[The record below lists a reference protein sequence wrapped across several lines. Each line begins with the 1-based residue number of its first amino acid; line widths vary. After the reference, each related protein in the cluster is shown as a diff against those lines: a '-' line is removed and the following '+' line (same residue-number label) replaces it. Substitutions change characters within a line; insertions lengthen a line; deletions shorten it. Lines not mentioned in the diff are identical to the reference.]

1 MMRRK
6 ALWVILPLLAVA
18 GLFAFWWGTRG
29 QTLLSGVKD
38 TAAAELSRAF
48 GTPVTVGEAELTAW
62 NVVTL
67 KNIKVFD
74 SKGREMVKASE
85 TVIEVNP
92 VRILQNRPVA
102 EAIARVL
109 INGPAVSLYREK
121 SGKWNIDELLTKDL
135 PESQAFRGKL
145 TLTGGQ
151 VFLHEEAR
159 LWQLAPVAG
168 SLDFA
173 KTPSIQFR
181 LNLREQDRRA
191 RTFGTFTAKGQ
202 GVLTLQGQNQ
212 DLESWQG
219 LFPKDWPLAD
229 LKGRVTQIDVTL
241 KKDRDGLQFAGEI
254 RPNGVSG
261 RFAGIDWSDV
271 TGLITFSES
280 AVQFYDVA
288 GKIKG
293 QALTASGRIL
303 KPMGE
308 PELQMRL
315 KADGFDPVRL
325 DPTLPLAGKVNVE
338 ANLSGPWRELLADGN
353 VAVSN
358 GEISGWAIEGFSTRF
373 SGRRF
378 ADNWVLRIFEGQ
390 GRLAGESLH
399 GLECSLEQ
407 RDGRLLLQALFA
419 RVNGGSVAVS
429 GNLGP
434 ERLDLKILGAEL
446 PLRVMSQVAP
456 ELQATGS
463 LNFTGRLSGV
473 PVAPAIRGDFLAT
486 DGKILQQ
493 PFARATGT
501 IGIQGGV
508 ISLDLVEVR
517 NGRSLHELNGTVAL
531 SGDRTVSLRVKTDSA
546 RAEDLVAWLAP
557 GEPLTG
563 NVKNEVA
570 LGGTLDRLEAEG
582 KLTLWEG
589 SYRGFLLSRVSGDY
603 RRSGGVLSIG
613 ALEVDSFNAKAV
625 LSGTMDA
632 EQRLNFTV
640 KAHEVETAYI
650 QLKYPYP
657 VEGKMSLNGVL
668 TGTASNPEFR
678 GDVMSRVLRLNGQ
691 NLFDIG
697 GQIVLRPTEVE
708 VSSAHFLLGKGQVRA
723 NGGYRETSQEIYGG
737 LSVENAELAGLLTI
751 LNTPLKNVSG
761 RLDGQ
766 IAVTGTLDN
775 PAIQLFGTLHAGRI
789 KGYPLDRIDLNVAL
803 RNNLVTIQEFQARQ
817 GTGLVIAKG
826 TADLKGPLALEI
838 GGRDI
843 DAGLLAAWLDTKAEI
858 QGKMNFLAQLGGTS
872 SSPQAGLSLDIRD
885 GGVTNAT
892 FDELYGL
899 FVLKDEIVQ
908 VNQLYITKGEH
919 RASAY
924 GSLPLKAIKRQSGPS
939 AKPVPG
945 ADTMDL
951 RLRLDHANL
960 SILPLLSSEVQWALG
975 ETKGEVTIGGT
986 WAKPVFGGNLS
997 VTDGALKL
1005 KSLADPLEKL
1015 GIDIQFEDD
1024 KMNVTRFS
1032 GAMGGGNFQLTG
1044 TARLNGEEGL
1054 AGYEARLVLDR
1065 LGIRHK
1071 YFKGPLNGEITLSRQ
1086 NGKPLLAGRLSFE
1099 NMTLNVPGIPD
1110 TPQSDLDIALD
1121 LELAIGK
1128 GVRAYSPS
1136 LYDIW
1141 LGGGLHFGGS
1151 LHEPRITGKI
1161 DLARGSVDYMGARF
1175 RISEGFIDFPRR
1187 RRIDPQIHLEAQAN
1201 LSQTKVML
1209 NIDGP
1214 AAEMNLKLSS
1224 IPALSPQEIRTV
1236 LALRPRSGEAILPG
1250 AMSRDALARE
1260 EMRSLLTT
1268 GFRMQVFGEV
1278 ENTFREALGLDD
1290 FRLVSS
1296 TRTTSREPVT
1306 FGPTVASGNPASL
1319 HEVYNLEFSKYIGD
1333 RVEVSYSMGL
1343 NRSEFLASIRY
1354 DVTQKF
1360 SINASIDEKH
1370 SPRWGMEYRIR
1381 F

>member
-1 MMRRK
+1 MRRK
-6 ALWVILPLLAVA
+6 ALWVILPLFLAA
-18 GLFAFWWGTRG
+18 GLFAVWWGTQG
-29 QTLLSGVKD
+29 QTLLAGVKD
-38 TAAAELSRAF
+38 AAAEELTRAL

-67 KNIKVFD
+67 KNITVFD
-74 SKGREMVKASE
+74 SRARELLKAPAAAVE
-85 TVIEVNP
+85 INP
-92 VRILQNRPVA
+92 VRILQKRPMA
-102 EAIARVL
+102 EAIARVQV
-109 INGPAVSLYREK
+109 NGPELSLYREP
-121 SGKWNIDELLTKDL
+121 SGKWNIDELMTKDL
-135 PESQAFRGKL
+135 PGSQAFRGKL

-151 VFLHEEAR
+151 VFLHEENR
-159 LWQLAPVAG
+159 LWQIAPVTG

-173 KTPSIQFR
+173 QSPSIQFR

-229 LKGRVTQIDVTL
+229 LKGRVKQIDITL
-241 KKDRDGLQFAGEI
+241 QKNRDSLKFAGEI
-254 RPNGVSG
+254 RPEGVSG
-261 RFAGIDWSDV
+261 RFAGIDWSEV
-271 TGLITFSES
+271 AGLITFSES
-280 AVQFYDVA
+280 AVQFYDVV

-293 QALTASGRIL
+293 QALTGSGLIFH
-303 KPMGE
+303 PMGE

-315 KADGFDPVRL
+315 KAAGMDPAKL
-325 DPTLPLAGKVNVE
+325 DPALPFAGKIDVE
-338 ANLSGPWRELLADGN
+338 ANLTGPWERLLVDGKLSL
-353 VAVSN
+353 AN
-358 GEISGWAIEGFSTRF
+358 GEISGWAVNNFSTRF
-373 SGRRF
+373 AGRRF
-378 ADNWVLRIFEGQ
+378 GGNWSLRLFEGQ
-390 GRLAGESLH
+390 GGLAGETLSQLAA
-399 GLECSLEQ
+399 SLEQ
-407 RDGRLLLQALFA
+407 TDDGLFLQALST
-419 RVNGGSVAVS
+419 RVNGGSVAAS
-429 GNLGP
+429 GQLGP
-434 ERLDLKILGAEL
+434 ERLDLNLLGAML
-446 PLRVMSQVAP
+446 PLHVLSQVAP
-456 ELQATGS
+456 ELPAAGS
-463 LNFTGRLSGV
+463 LNFSGRLTGSAA
-473 PVAPAIRGDFLAT
+473 APAIRGEFLAMN
-486 DGKILQQ
+486 GAILHQ
-493 PFARATGT
+493 PFTRATGT
-501 IGIQGGV
+501 VGVQGGV
-508 ISLDLVEVR
+508 VSLAGVQVQ
-517 NGRSLHELNGTVAL
+517 NGRSLHEVDGTVAL
-531 SGDRTVSLRVKTDSA
+531 SGDRAVSLRVKTDGA

-563 NVKNEVA
+563 NIKNEVM
-570 LGGTLDRLEAEG
+570 LGGTLDRLEAAG

-589 SYRGFLLSRVSGDY
+589 SYRGFLLSRVCGDY
-603 RRSGGVLSIG
+603 RRSGGVLTIDD
-613 ALEVDSFNAKAV
+613 LEVDSFNAKAV
-625 LSGTMDA
+625 LSGTMDQD
-632 EQRLNFTV
+632 QRLNFTV
-640 KAHEVETAYI
+640 TAREVETAYI

-657 VEGKMSLNGVL
+657 VAGKMSLDGVL
-668 TGTASNPEFR
+668 SGTAASPEFR
-678 GDVMSRVLRLNGQ
+678 GAVMSRVLRLNGQ
-691 NLFDIG
+691 DLYDVA
-697 GQIVLRPTEVE
+697 GQIVLRPDEVE
-708 VSSAHFLLGKGQVRA
+708 VSSAQFLLGKGQVRA
-723 NGGYRETSQEIYGG
+723 NGGYREKNQEIYGA

-761 RLDGQ
+761 RLEGQ
-766 IAVTGTLDN
+766 VAVTGTLDN
-775 PAIQLFGTLHAGRI
+775 PAMQLFGTLHAGRI
-789 KGYPLDRIDLNVAL
+789 KNYPLDRIDLNVAL
-803 RNNLVTIQEFQARQ
+803 RNNVLTIQDFQARQ

-838 GGRDI
+838 GGREI

-858 QGKMNFLAQLGGTS
+858 QGKMNFLAQVGGTAVL
-872 SSPQAGLSLDIRD
+872 PKAGLSMEIRD

-899 FVLKDEIVQ
+899 FVLQDDIIQ

-924 GSLPLKAIKRQSGPS
+924 GSLPLKAIKRQSGD
-939 AKPVPG
+939 AKKTAG

-960 SILPLLSSEVQWALG
+960 SILPLLSPEVQWALG
-975 ETKGEVTIGGT
+975 ETKGEVTVGGT

-997 VTDGALKL
+997 VTAGALKL

-1032 GAMGGGNFQLTG
+1032 GAMGGGSFQLTG
-1044 TARLNGEEGL
+1044 SAKLNGEEGL
-1054 AGYEARLVLDR
+1054 AGYEAKLVLDH

-1071 YFKGPLNGEITLSRQ
+1071 YFKGPLNGEITLTRQ
-1086 NGKPLLAGRLSFE
+1086 NGNPLLAGKLVFE

-1110 TPQSDLDIALD
+1110 TPQSDLDIALALD
-1121 LELAIGK
+1121 LVIGK

-1161 DLARGSVDYMGARF
+1161 ELTRGSLEYLGSRF
-1175 RISEGFIDFPRR
+1175 RISEGSIDFPRR
-1187 RRIDPQIHLEAQAN
+1187 RRIDPQIRLEAQAN

-1209 NIDGP
+1209 NINGP
-1214 AAEMNLKLSS
+1214 ASAMELKLSS
-1224 IPALSPQEIRTV
+1224 IPALSQQEIRTV
-1236 LALRPRSGEAILPG
+1236 LALRPRSGETIFSG
-1250 AMSRDALARE
+1250 AMNSDALARE

-1306 FGPTVASGNPASL
+1306 FGPTVAAGKPASL

-1333 RVEVSYSMGL
+1333 RVEVSYSMGV
-1343 NRSEFLASIRY
+1343 NRSEYLASVRY
-1354 DVTQKF
+1354 DVTRSF
-1360 SINASIDEKH
+1360 SINASIDEKS
-1370 SPRWGMEYRIR
+1370 SPRWGLEYRIR